1 MTTHDQTSEV
11 YAVPAQTA
19 AAVTPTPS
27 QMAALLSLP
36 VSVAVS
42 VGRVRAS
49 IEQLLGARPNAILTL
64 DARIDDPVELIVG
77 DHVIARGRLVDL
89 QDGAAVGVE
98 ITEIVETAA
107 KL

>member
-1 MTTHDQTSEV
+1 MTTPDQTNEV
-11 YAVPAQTA
+11 YAVPAEA
-19 AAVTPTPS
+19 AGAGTPTPS

-49 IEQLLGARPNAILTL
+49 IEQLLGAGPNAILTL

-89 QDGAAVGVE
+89 ADGAAVGVE

-107 KL
+107 KR

>member
-1 MTTHDQTSEV
+1 MKKPDESNEV
-11 YAVPAQTA
+11 YAVA
-19 AAVTPTPS
+19 AEAAGAATPTPS

-49 IEQLLGARPNAILTL
+49 IEQLLGAGPNAILTL
-64 DARIDDPVELIVG
+64 DTRIDDPVELIVG
-77 DHVIARGRLVDL
+77 DHVIARGRLVEL